1 MWDALALP
9 PPAGITELEAA
20 TRALGFTMWSD
31 PLTLSLLRMLAA
43 TKVAGQF
50 LELGTGT
57 GISANWIRDGMDTQ
71 SQLTT
76 VDHQEEYVALARR
89 FLGQDSRIRC
99 MLMDGK
105 TFIQSLVEQGKA
117 FDFIF
122 ADMVVRKYQYLDET
136 LELLAVGD
144 IYVIDHMLAQSSC
157 DQEHRLTACLLIS
170 ILEERQDVQITELNW
185 STGIVLA
192 AKVQ

>member
-9 PPAGITELEAA
+9 PPAGITDLEAA

-57 GISANWIRDGMDTQ
+57 GISASWIRDGMDTQ

-76 VDHQEEYVALARR
+76 VDHQEEYVALVRR
-89 FLGQDSRIRC
+89 FLGQDSRIHC
-99 MLMDGK
+99 VLTEGK
-105 TFIQSLVEQGKA
+105 IFIESLLEQGKA

-122 ADMVVRKYQYLDET
+122 ADMEVGKYQYLDET
-136 LELLAVGD
+136 LRLLAVGG
-144 IYVIDHMLAQSSC
+144 IYVIDHMFAQASW
-157 DQEHRLTACLLIS
+157 DEEHRLRACRLIS
-170 ILEERQDVQITELNW
+170 ILEERQDVRITKLNW